1 MIQMQ
6 TYLKVADN
14 TGAKEL
20 MCIRVLGGSRKRY
33 ANIGDVVVASVK
45 KAAPGGTVKKGEVV
59 RAVIVRSAKG
69 LRREDGTYI
78 RFDENA
84 AVIIKEDKNPRGTR
98 IFGPVARE
106 LREKD
111 YTKLR
116 KFCKEVSQSMNHIHV
131 KTGDTVVMLSGKDKG
146 KQGKVLQ
153 VSPKEQKVIVEG
165 LNMVTKHVKP
175 RKQGDPAGIM
185 KAESAVYACKVMAVC
200 PKCGKAT
207 RLAHKVEG
215 DTKTRV
221 CKHCG
226 ASY

>member
-1 MIQMQ
+1 M
-6 TYLKVADN
+6 
-14 TGAKEL
+14 
-20 MCIRVLGGSRKRY
+20 
-33 ANIGDVVVASVK
+33 
-45 KAAPGGTVKKGEVV
+45 
-59 RAVIVRSAKG
+59 VI
-69 LRREDGTYI
+69 T
-78 RFDENA
+78 
-84 AVIIKEDKNPRGTR
+84 
-98 IFGPVARE
+98 
-106 LREKD
+106 
-111 YTKLR
+111 
-116 KFCKEVSQSMNHIHV
+116 
-131 KTGDTVVMLSGKDKG
+131 GKDKG